1 MRLRFATMANRVPA
15 RRFFDVWSL
24 IYDQPVVQRL
34 TYRPVHDAVLDA
46 LHRLCLRRVLD
57 LGCGTGLLSAR
68 LRVEIADARVVGC
81 DYSDGMI
88 RQAAARSHGVAWV
101 QADALQL
108 PFAAGSFDAV
118 VSTEAFHWFP
128 DQAAA
133 LAEMHRVLLPAGRVL
148 VALVNP
154 PLEAVGK
161 GVWLG
166 SRLVGQPFYWP
177 TRRRMRQLLTGA
189 GFRVESQRRVWR
201 LPAALVLPPVL
212 TVGVREEVGPFRSSV
227 NR

>member
-1 MRLRFATMANRVPA
+1 MATRGPA
-15 RRFFDVWSL
+15 RRLFDLWSL

-34 TYRPVHDAVLDA
+34 TYRPVHDAVLAA
-46 LHRLCLRRVLD
+46 LHRLRPRRVLD

-68 LRVEIADARVVGC
+68 LAGEIADVRVVGC
-81 DYSDGMI
+81 DYSNGML
-88 RQAAARSHGVAWV
+88 RHAAARSHRAVWV
-101 QADALQL
+101 QGDALQL
-108 PFAAGSFDAV
+108 PFRAASFDTV

-133 LAEMHRVLLPAGRVL
+133 LAEMHRVLLPGGRVL
-148 VALVNP
+148 VALINP
-154 PLEAVGK
+154 PLEAVGT

-177 TRRRMRQLLTGA
+177 TRRRMRELLAGA

-201 LPAALVLPPVL
+201 LPAALALPPVL
-212 TVGVREEVGPFRSSV
+212 TVGVRE
-227 NR
+227 